1 MKTITINAYSFNE
14 LSEEAQQKTI
24 NHNRDYNIEYED
36 WYEFVYEEFKKQAI
50 KEGFDIDRM
59 YFSGFWSQGDGAM
72 FEYTSLND
80 KLLEDFISTLHL
92 SEMRKNWIRSNIY
105 ISGKGNHRGNYYHE
119 RSCNHNIH
127 WEVNNGDLHWSTN
140 FYQWLESFSDD
151 FEDFVVDRYN
161 DLCHSL
167 YNSLEAEYE
176 GLTSD
181 ESIKE
186 ILILN
191 EYNFDLEGN
200 II

>member
-14 LSEEAQQKTI
+14 LSEEAQQKAI

-119 RSCNHNIH
+119 GSCNHNIH
-127 WEVNNGDLHWSTN
+127 WEVGNGDLHWSTN